1 MTFFLILGAALVLLA
16 IVLVSAAAGTTA
28 GGQALSGVDRSVALV
43 QALSN
48 QPKELTK
55 EYDQSFADRIMAPLQ
70 AKASKLAKR
79 LSGSDAPE
87 RIRKRLDVAGNPA
100 GWTVERVQAGKV
112 IGAIAMFFISIALT
126 TVMGPGPT
134 LRIVMIAGGT
144 AIGWFGPNLY
154 LYQKVYDRSKRMQR
168 DLPDAIDLMTISVE
182 SGLAFDASVQQVA
195 RNTDGPLADEFS
207 RVLREMQIG
216 TGRADALRGLAERT
230 EVDDVKAFVT
240 AMVQADSFGIPI
252 ANVLR
257 IQSSEMRIK
266 RRQRAEEKAQK
277 VPVKITIPLIFC
289 ILPTLFIAVMG
300 PAVIHVMDSFS
311 GHTP

>member
-1 MTFFLILGAALVLLA
+1 
-16 IVLVSAAAGTTA
+16 
-28 GGQALSGVDRSVALV
+28 LV
-43 QALSN
+43 QALTN
-48 QPKELTK
+48 APKELTK
-55 EYDQSFADRIMAPLQ
+55 EYDESFADRIMSPLQ
-70 AKASKLAKR
+70 GRASKLARR

-87 RIRKRLDVAGNPA
+87 RIRKRLDVAGNPV

-112 IGAIAMFFISIALT
+112 IGAIVLFLLAVALT
-126 TVMGPGPT
+126 TLMGTGIT
-134 LRIVMIAGGT
+134 VRIVLIAGAT
-144 AIGWFGPNLY
+144 AVGWLGPNLY

-182 SGLAFDASVQQVA
+182 SGLAFDAAVQQVA

-216 TGRADALRGLAERT
+216 QGRAQALRGLAERT
-230 EVDDVKAFVT
+230 EVDDLRSFVT

-257 IQSSEMRIK
+257 IQSSEMRTK
-266 RRQRAEEKAQK
+266 RRQTAEEKAQK
-277 VPVKITIPLIFC
+277 VPVKITVPLIFC

-300 PAVIHVMDSFS
+300 PAVIHIMDSFS
-311 GHTP
+311 GRTP